1 MAKTLEDEG
10 KKVGLRI
17 SHEKTEYF
25 HMRRRKDER
34 RNDVSVNGV
43 TYKGVSKF
51 KYLGCTVT
59 DTNQRQEEIDIRIQ
73 NALRCSAA
81 LHKILTSKLISR
93 RTKIRVYKTVIRPI
107 LMYGCEAWTLTLKEE
122 NKLLVAERK
131 IFRKILGPT
140 QREDGTWRSRKNLEM
155 EQLISEPNIIGE
167 IKSARL
173 RWLGHV
179 ERMGED
185 RAAKRAYLGQPHGQR
200 PVGRPRYRW
209 IDEVQKDLGALQMAD
224 WRQAAQNREEWRN
237 LVSEA
242 KIHFGS
248 LTGLGREQFNLLGTN
263 NLPIL
268 TKPKRILASETSSLH

>member
-1 MAKTLEDEG
+1 MHDVGVELNGKHKIVGYADDLAVLGQCVEDVQYMAKTLEDEG

-131 IFRKILGPT
+131 IFRTI
-140 QREDGTWRSRKNLEM
+140 
-155 EQLISEPNIIGE
+155 
-167 IKSARL
+167 
-173 RWLGHV
+173 HV
-179 ERMGED
+179 E
-185 RAAKRAYLGQPHGQR
+185 
-200 PVGRPRYRW
+200 
-209 IDEVQKDLGALQMAD
+209 
-224 WRQAAQNREEWRN
+224 N
-237 LVSEA
+237 
-242 KIHFGS
+242 
-248 LTGLGREQFNLLGTN
+248 
-263 NLPIL
+263 
-268 TKPKRILASETSSLH
+268 